1 MTENEAKIFI
11 QNAMEQSKNVLAE
24 LMLIMPKVFAAKRKS
39 LGEYYSNLENCK
51 KEIQSC
57 EVAIKALEEVQQYRA
72 LETRLAEM
80 FGGELSLEDVTD
92 ELERY
97 LKEPDNTHPINA
109 KILTYEDAADWDAYR
124 AIGTPE
130 ECQKSVAVCKAMIDR
145 KITPENMEEY
155 MKFEDECV
163 KCGFTLKSLLEAR
176 EKQSPYKLSRKK
188 LVWGVGKCKCGVEF
202 LDRQTGF
209 CGNCGQKLDWE
220 GER

>member
-57 EVAIKALEEVQQYRA
+57 EVAIKALEEVQKYQT
-72 LETRLAEM
+72 LEKRLTDM

-97 LKEPDNTHPINA
+97 LEEPGNPHPVNA

-130 ECQKSVAVCKAMIDR
+130 ECRVAM
-145 KITPENMEEY
+145 
-155 MKFEDECV
+155 
-163 KCGFTLKSLLEAR
+163 
-176 EKQSPYKLSRKK
+176 EKQTAKRPDYEGDGYADGH
-188 LVWGVGKCKCGVEF
+188 LVYDTWICPCCGKHYEVDYDEY
-202 LDRQTGF
+202 DF
-209 CGNCGQKLDWE
+209 CPDCGQKLDWE
-220 GER
+220 GERWED

>member
-72 LETRLAEM
+72 LETRLADM

-97 LKEPDNTHPINA
+97 LKEPDNAHPINA
-109 KILTYEDAADWDAYR
+109 KILTYEDAAAWDAYR

-130 ECQKSVAVCKAMIDR
+130 ECLWNKD
-145 KITPENMEEY
+145 
-155 MKFEDECV
+155 
-163 KCGFTLKSLLEAR
+163 
-176 EKQSPYKLSRKK
+176 
-188 LVWGVGKCKCGVEF
+188 F
-202 LDRQTGF
+202 LDFLSYKMKPGDFETYLRLYNALEENG
-209 CGNCGQKLDWE
+209 CE
-220 GER
+220 V